1 MKTLQRKI
9 MRGIYYA
16 YFLRLVSLPGVVQGF
31 MMLGS
36 LIVLTYFVS
45 LGNVI
50 HNFSQVQV
58 SHIGT
63 FFYNAVRNTEAWT
76 LLLVGLFVFSLLSL
90 RISFSP
96 REESAYAL
104 QHSA

>member
-1 MKTLQRKI
+1 MNSLQRKI

-16 YFLRLVSLPGVVQGF
+16 YFLRLASLPGVWQGF
-31 MMLGS
+31 VMLGS

-50 HNFSQVQV
+50 HNLSQVQV
-58 SHIGT
+58 SYAGT

-76 LLLVGLFVFSLLSL
+76 LLLVGIFVFCLLSL

-96 REESAYAL
+96 RKESAYAL
-104 QHSA
+104 QHTV